1 MPDLVKQIRDK
12 NANVIVACQKGLRWG
27 LAFQSMCVKS
37 LWGLAFV
44 VASPIFNWLQAI
56 AGGLLS
62 TKATLQE
69 DADLLLSAS

>member
-27 LAFQSMCVKS
+27 LAFQSMCGKS

-44 VASPIFNWLQAI
+44 VASPSFDQIQAI
-56 AGGLLS
+56 AEGALPN
-62 TKATLQE
+62 
-69 DADLLLSAS
+69 